1 VQTAPKYKIRCTTE
15 SSRGT
20 SFWASKNRQGSRQTV
35 RTVAPNLLK
44 WFVFPTRVFP
54 TRAVCGSGASVEVAP
69 ELEVEVRDPY
79 SARADL
85 DPTRGTTTQA
95 KPRTSSADLSQ
106 HEQQPSSGPASQV
119 SQPTTQQP
127 TSPTSRPSEPA
138 K

>member
-1 VQTAPKYKIRCTTE
+1 MGVEKSSGQSSNGPDGGAKFTE
-15 SSRGT
+15 
-20 SFWASKNRQGSRQTV
+20 
-35 RTVAPNLLK
+35 

-95 KPRTSSADLSQ
+95 KPRTSPADLSQ

-119 SQPTTQQP
+119 SQPAEH
-127 TSPTSRPSEPA
+127 S
-138 K
+138 